1 MLADTMAEWVGLK
14 GSRFRWCVWRRSFRP
29 TDPLARAALAL
40 VLFALLT
47 SANAEA
53 PKGYERLTR
62 AQVLDAVERAGAAG
76 SRADFYSKDLSNLD
90 LSGSV
95 SEKGANLSAA
105 VLNGSDL
112 SHANLSRCDLTV
124 AFAEGRI

>member
-40 VLFALLT
+40 VLCALLT

-90 LSGSV
+90 LSGIDF
-95 SEKGANLSAA
+95 KGANLTAA
-105 VLNGSDL
+105 VLNGSNL
-112 SHANLSRCDLTV
+112 THAKKNGK
-124 AFAEGRI
+124 EKHIKN